1 MIGNIFFYAG
11 PEALNGYS
19 ETLHRLGPLLRVI
32 QAGLALTFLVH
43 FVFTIILFIQNRKAR
58 GQRYSVYHAVG
69 KHSAKY
75 MVYTGP
81 IILAYLVFHLLDYS
95 LIHRES
101 VYSLVQGEDL
111 GLYGLVFNSFT
122 VGQIGIVRTL
132 AYIIAMVAVGS
143 HLTHA
148 IQSFI
153 QTMGIGYSK
162 YSPAIKRF
170 SVILGVLISLIFCSI
185 PIYLNIVAFA

>member
-1 MIGNIFFYAG
+1 M
-11 PEALNGYS
+11 
-19 ETLHRLGPLLRVI
+19 
-32 QAGLALTFLVH
+32 
-43 FVFTIILFIQNRKAR
+43 
-58 GQRYSVYHAVG
+58 
-69 KHSAKY
+69 
-75 MVYTGP
+75 
-81 IILAYLVFHLLDYS
+81 AYLVFHLLDYS